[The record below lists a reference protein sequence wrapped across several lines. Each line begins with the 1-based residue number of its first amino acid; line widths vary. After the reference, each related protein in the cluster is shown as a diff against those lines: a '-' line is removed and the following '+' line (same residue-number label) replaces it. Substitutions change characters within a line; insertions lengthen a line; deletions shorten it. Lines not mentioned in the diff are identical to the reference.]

1 MDAGVGLIL
10 ILALVTAV
18 KTIALVISGVK
29 EKRRAD
35 DGG

>member
-10 ILALVTAV
+10 ILALVTEV

-29 EKRRAD
+29 EKRRD
-35 DGG
+35 KDG